1 MLKCYQKIHKAVK
14 LFPYMAS
21 SEEEVVKS
29 YRNKKKRQYLTMRD
43 AKETH
48 YKEEE
53 FIEGIDI
60 MDFNE
65 RGDEFLYK

>member
-1 MLKCYQKIHKAVK
+1 ML
-14 LFPYMAS
+14 S

-29 YRNKKKRQYLTMRD
+29 YKNQKKRRYLAMRD
-43 AKETH
+43 AKEIH